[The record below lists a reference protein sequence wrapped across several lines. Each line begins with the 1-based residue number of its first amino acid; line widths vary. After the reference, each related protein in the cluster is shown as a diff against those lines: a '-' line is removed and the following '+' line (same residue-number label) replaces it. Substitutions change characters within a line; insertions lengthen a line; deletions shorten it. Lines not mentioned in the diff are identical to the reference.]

1 MSKAFLPINKMMIL
15 NPKIQVKR
23 VLALLPN
30 LKHRHKVQH
39 KFQPQLLK
47 KPFWLSFQK
56 KTTTLGRCSNKP
68 WTKKVKRKTKMN
80 FRWRFQSQLNQCPS
94 NLLSVRQFKTKESF
108 NWSAD
113 QCRNLEFKWM
123 ILTIWIDRII
133 CLLLKVPQ
141 WFKCHQNM
149 AFLNLK
155 SRNLHHPKKIM
166 FSKWSKPTLPNP
178 LPSVVM
184 QLA

>member
-1 MSKAFLPINKMMIL
+1 MIL

-23 VLALLPN
+23 VPALLPN

-39 KFQPQLLK
+39 KFQPQLPR

-56 KTTTLGRCSNKP
+56 KTTTLGRCLNKP
-68 WTKKVKRKTKMN
+68 WTKKAKRKTKMN
-80 FRWRFQSQLNQCPS
+80 FRWRFQSQLNQFPW
-94 NLLSVRQFKTKESF
+94 NLLLVRQFKTKESF

-123 ILTIWIDRII
+123 ILMIWIDRVI
-133 CLLLKVPQ
+133 CFLLKVLQ

-149 AFLNLK
+149 AFLSLR
-155 SRNLHHPKKIM
+155 SRSLHHLKKIM

-178 LPSVVM
+178 LPSVAM
-184 QLA
+184 QLALVKPIK